1 MLYGDLSD
9 HERSKR
15 EVRTLAEQPQA
26 AQDFINSTRDFGGA
40 FINLNSMKL
49 AQPGE
54 KMHIV
59 GKEKSQRTGMP
70 VNTEYAPG
78 QTTLTPRQFSMHF
91 NRLKHETKDK
101 KAMMGSWVDSSS
113 KKSKAKGVQIDLST
127 GYAQKK
133 RAEDKMI
140 ERGEDAIWNM
150 KSMRNVRNEAVRKR
164 RGLPP
169 R

>member
-40 FINLNSMKL
+40 SINLNSMKL

-78 QTTLTPRQFSMHF
+78 Q
-91 NRLKHETKDK
+91 
-101 KAMMGSWVDSSS
+101 
-113 KKSKAKGVQIDLST
+113 LSL
-127 GYAQKK
+127 
-133 RAEDKMI
+133 I
-140 ERGEDAIWNM
+140 HI
-150 KSMRNVRNEAVRKR
+150 
-164 RGLPP
+164 
-169 R
+169 